1 MMVSEA
7 LTKWKSLDR
16 SIIAELCRLKDGRF
30 GVVRQGQNKNIEN
43 NPMQSKNRRR

>member
-16 SIIAELCRLKDGRF
+16 SIIAELRRPKDGR
-30 GVVRQGQNKNIEN
+30 RAEPKQKYRKQPHAKEELTLIEV
-43 NPMQSKNRRR
+43 